1 MPLNT
6 GDNSVNAI
14 AAAIAHPSIE
24 QMNHKSVSRQ
34 GKRLVTHVWNHLKK
48 TVYDKSDHCFP
59 VKMEFGWNF

>member
-1 MPLNT
+1 MRSSVSDMPLNT

-34 GKRLVTHVWNHLKK
+34 GKRLVMNDMYMK
-48 TVYDKSDHCFP
+48 TNRF
-59 VKMEFGWNF
+59 N

>member
-1 MPLNT
+1 MRSSVSDMPLNT

-34 GKRLVTHVWNHLKK
+34 KRLVHNMYNENKLL
-48 TVYDKSDHCFP
+48 
-59 VKMEFGWNF
+59 